1 MPESTPT
8 LQKMQT
14 PTMPAFIQANPQAIE
29 QQATSMDEQAYGLS
43 DADFKARYPQL
54 YQAQQTDL
62 SNLNSQMSGN
72 ITPQMQNL
80 WARSGLTNALNSTGG
95 WSLGTGTPGMASVA
109 RNLGIDQM
117 NYQNQLQQQF
127 QTANNTFRPRTFGLS
142 GADASQIALSNI
154 AGQNNWNQAN
164 YAYNFEANQYNT
176 GIANQQS
183 VAAANANNAQ
193 WGNITGGAGSAVSA
207 LAIVAFA

>member
-14 PTMPAFIQANPQAIE
+14 PTMPAFISANPQQIE
-29 QQATSMDEQAYGLS
+29 QQAVGMDEQAYGLS
-43 DADFKARYPQL
+43 DADFKARYPEL

-62 SNLNSQMSGN
+62 NNLNSEMSGN

-80 WARSGLTNALNSTGG
+80 WTRGGLTSALNSTGG
-95 WSLGTGTPGMASVA
+95 WSLGSGTPGMANVA

-117 NYQNQLQQQF
+117 GYQNQLQQQF

-142 GADASQIALSNI
+142 GADSAQIALSNI

-193 WGNITGGAGSAVSA
+193 WSNVTGAGGSAISA
-207 LAIVAFA
+207 LAIVAFG